1 MDMASKGICRTNQTS
16 DRAGRVVNDRAIIL
30 ALFNLCIIG
39 LCIVLSTQ
47 AIAQG
52 LKQSPPLEFTL
63 SESQLLPVTVV
74 KPAIPFKLKQYN
86 SPIELDFQISK
97 KILKETAGANDP
109 ILSMELQVAAY
120 FYKDLTLV
128 RKFIDKDKNLAYNNM
143 SAGELEKRLTRAYEW
158 SKIFKMRVTHE
169 FITEE
174 FTSMRVILYGIEN
187 NKVVDAMRLTSTL
200 KKVDDFW
207 LATNVS
213 KHPISILIN
222 YKFTAPEDLEQ
233 RYDGEVIYKKLSN
246 FVTVPPSA
254 FTHHQLHNPD

>member
-1 MDMASKGICRTNQTS
+1 MLIYRYCL
-16 DRAGRVVNDRAIIL
+16 IIIYL
-30 ALFNLCIIG
+30 L
-39 LCIVLSTQ
+39 VSTQ
-47 AIAQG
+47 AITQG

-86 SPIELDFQISK
+86 SPIELDFQIPK
-97 KILKETAGANDP
+97 KTLKETAGANNP
-109 ILSMELQVAAY
+109 IRSMELRAAAY
-120 FYKDLTLV
+120 SYKDLTLV

-143 SAGELEKRLTRAYEW
+143 STEELEKELTQTHKW
-158 SKIFKMRVTHE
+158 LKTFKIRITHA
-169 FITEE
+169 FVTEE
-174 FTSMRVILYGIEN
+174 FTSLRLIFYGMESG
-187 NKVVDAMRLTSTL
+187 KVVDVFRASASL
-200 KKVDDFW
+200 KKVDKFW
-207 LATNVS
+207 LMTDAGE
-213 KHPISILIN
+213 HPISILIN